1 MPTLKSF
8 RLPVAA
14 ATLLAAIMVCASL
27 VIAKPTEVPRFAYTE
42 TFTASEIFYDYCVGF
57 ACRPTEQFAA
67 AKRAVAAGDPAI
79 VPYLEARFDVAP
91 RAGQFYIA
99 LVIRAYD
106 PAKGEKL
113 LHRLA
118 DEEGEVR
125 VFSGC
130 ELAPERLDRLA
141 ISYLRK
147 PGFRF
152 GA

>member
-1 MPTLKSF
+1 MLTLKSF
-8 RLPVAA
+8 RLPVTA
-14 ATLLAAIMVCASL
+14 ATLLATVMVCASL
-27 VIAKPTEVPRFAYTE
+27 VVAKPTEVPRFAYTE

-57 ACRPTEQFAA
+57 ACQPTEQFAA

-79 VPYLEARFDVAP
+79 VPYLEARFDDAP

-106 PAKGEKL
+106 AAKGEKL
-113 LHRLA
+113 LHQLA
-118 DEEGEVR
+118 DQDGEVR

-130 ELAPERLDRLA
+130 ILEPERLDRLA

-147 PGFRF
+147 PDFRF